1 MRWPNDFTS
10 TAEHPFTGLLPI
22 QLSPWEVIYIFH
34 LFFFCRIVLLVLFYS
49 SYLYSMDMNPLLL
62 ECIII
67 YRLWLPVQL
76 CIILWELQDFNYD
89 TVEFTN
95 ISYFMIF
102 CPWCFVS
109 EIPPYSKATNIY
121 LCLLLEYLMLC
132 FFLFVLNPCE
142 IVFAYTSR
150 QEFNFILFPCKQQL
164 VQDDNWIV
172 FPSPLIISSPL
183 SYLCRYGS

>member
-1 MRWPNDFTS
+1 MTLLVHLNIFSQAYCLSNFLFRKLFTS
-10 TAEHPFTGLLPI
+10 FT
-22 QLSPWEVIYIFH
+22 Y
-34 LFFFCRIVLLVLFYS
+34 FFYQIVLLVLFYS
-49 SYLYSMDMNPLLL
+49 SDLYSMDMSPLFL

-67 YRLWLPVQL
+67 YRLWFPVQL

-89 TVEFTN
+89 TAEFTN

-102 CPWCFVS
+102 FFCSWCFVS
-109 EIPPYSKATNIY
+109 EITPYSKATNIY

-132 FFLFVLNPCE
+132 FFLFVLNPSE
-142 IVFAYTSR
+142 IVFAYTCR
-150 QEFNFILFPCKQQL
+150 QEFNFILFPCEQQL

-183 SYLCRYGS
+183 SYLCRYSS